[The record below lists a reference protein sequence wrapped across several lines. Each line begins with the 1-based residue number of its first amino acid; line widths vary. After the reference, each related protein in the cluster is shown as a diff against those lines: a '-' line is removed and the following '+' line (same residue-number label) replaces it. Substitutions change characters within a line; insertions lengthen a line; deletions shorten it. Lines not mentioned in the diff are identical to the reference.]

1 MFRRWTDFLWYSPFI
16 KQCPLKLNECVMS
29 LTCRK
34 IQQVDLIYGTVSGNK
49 RTTSSSYSTFSVL
62 TVYPPPPPPLP
73 IILLIPSPPSVVPK
87 PMDSVEKKFNNS
99 YKTRRSGFCGRES
112 ESCCVVM
119 LCNGVFCDN
128 LGHNCH
134 ATKTKHL
141 SIFGFQS
148 HIWDADFRL

>member
-1 MFRRWTDFLWYSPFI
+1 MG
-16 KQCPLKLNECVMS
+16 

-49 RTTSSSYSTFSVL
+49 RTTFGRNSSAYSTFSVS
-62 TVYPPPPPPLP
+62 TVYPLPPPPPILP
-73 IILLIPSPPSVVPK
+73 IPSPPSVVPK

-99 YKTRRSGFCGRES
+99 YKTLRSGYCGRES
-112 ESCCVVM
+112 GSCCVVM